1 MVDDEKD
8 RMREKHGEGD
18 HEEGAVKRVA
28 KMLRQGSSIG
38 AAVLGSGSGAE
49 KKQSAEERE
58 RKRKE
63 KLERDAWCRK
73 ERHYRDTSPQRNGD
87 KEWVEGDKV
96 SFTSYSCASRFE
108 LTRLRT

>member
-1 MVDDEKD
+1 
-8 RMREKHGEGD
+8 MRNKHGEGD

-28 KMLRQGSSIG
+28 AKMLRQGSSIG
-38 AAVLGSGSGAE
+38 AAVLGTGHIAD

-58 RKRKE
+58 KKRKE

-73 ERHYRDTSPQRNGD
+73 ERHYRDTSPQRDGD

-96 SFTSYSCASRFE
+96 NF
-108 LTRLRT
+108 LTILLFF